1 MNTMIL
7 KRVGLVEGK
16 EGKEQEKEEE
26 KEEEKEKAV
35 SMMTQLRTDF
45 MKRKVLL
52 GAEIKQNKTYKKK
65 RPTVLQVNIVP
76 DKLFWQNYSFL
87 TNLSWQHT
95 IIFFLDNYYIFSWQ
109 QFLFLFPV
117 NYYCFLATIKYCF
130 LPTLVSW
137 QLFIFF
143 PDNCSQL

>member
-16 EGKEQEKEEE
+16 EEGKEEEGTEKEKKEEE
-26 KEEEKEKAV
+26 KKAV
-35 SMMTQLRTDF
+35 GMMTQLRTDF

-76 DKLFWQNYSFL
+76 DKLF
-87 TNLSWQHT
+87 
-95 IIFFLDNYYIFSWQ
+95 
-109 QFLFLFPV
+109 
-117 NYYCFLATIKYCF
+117 
-130 LPTLVSW
+130 
-137 QLFIFF
+137 
-143 PDNCSQL
+143 